1 LKRPARTQKHPLRLH
16 PNLAEIYRQK
26 VATVIEALAAEDGA
40 DAKDVVRSLIDA
52 VILHPDGD
60 HQRVEGGVN
69 LLLFSAW
76 HRMRPE

>member
-1 LKRPARTQKHPLRLH
+1 M
-16 PNLAEIYRQK
+16 
-26 VATVIEALAAEDGA
+26 IEALAAEDGA